1 MFIILKCVQVI
12 ENILTMILLLEV
24 FIRCLKFILFVFKFF
39 ITHNLTLLLFQILF
53 KIKTFNFWLIIKLAL
68 ILLKILFFLFLVIF
82 KLVCSWFKILMI
94 TFIFFEWFI
103 YNLWNNIVAYL
114 FLKLFIVTVIVFWFF
129 WIS

>member
-24 FIRCLKFILFVFKFF
+24 FIRCLKFIFFVFKFF

-103 YNLWNNIVAYL
+103 YNLWNNVVAYL

>member
-12 ENILTMILLLEV
+12 ENILTIILLLEV

-39 ITHNLTLLLFQILF
+39 ITHNLTLFLFQILF
-53 KIKTFNFWLIIKLAL
+53 QIKTFNFWLIIKLAWM
-68 ILLKILFFLFLVIF
+68 LLWILFFLFLVIF

-94 TFIFFEWFI
+94 AFIFFEWFI

-114 FLKLFIVTVIVFWFF
+114 FLKLFIVTVIVIWFF
-129 WIS
+129 